1 MTVTL
6 ITGANKGLGYET
18 ARQLIGQGHT
28 VYLGARDVGRGAAAA
43 SELGGRFVQLD
54 VTDDGSV
61 DAALATIA
69 EREGH
74 LDVLVNNAGV
84 STSVDVSAPEAER
97 VFDTNV
103 IGIVRVTQAAL
114 PLLEQSAAP
123 VVVNVSSALGSF
135 WAVTNPERRQFHFPA
150 VVYGAFKDPQAVSV
164 NPKDILRIIR
174 GKSGHNAIFD
184 VEIAGIERTPVIVA
198 DEQYDPVKDTLIH
211 IDLKRIDLTRKLRV
225 SIPVHTVGEPKGV
238 KQQGGVLDVVT
249 RSVEIECIPDD
260 IPNQF
265 DVDVTELMIGSNI
278 RVSELPVSPGV
289 RILTAPEAVIAHVV
303 GIKEEVVAA
312 PAEGAAPAAAE
323 PEVAVKK
330 GKKEEEAAAPAGD
343 KGKAAPDKG
352 KKK

>member
-1 MTVTL
+1 LRLDTIVAAQPRASRGKNEARRTRVAGL
-6 ITGANKGLGYET
+6 I
-18 ARQLIGQGHT
+18 
-28 VYLGARDVGRGAAAA
+28 
-43 SELGGRFVQLD
+43 
-54 VTDDGSV
+54 
-61 DAALATIA
+61 
-69 EREGH
+69 
-74 LDVLVNNAGV
+74 
-84 STSVDVSAPEAER
+84 
-97 VFDTNV
+97 
-103 IGIVRVTQAAL
+103 
-114 PLLEQSAAP
+114 
-123 VVVNVSSALGSF
+123 
-135 WAVTNPERRQFHFPA
+135 PA

-184 VEIAGIERTPVIVA
+184 VEIAGVERTPVIVA

-225 SIPVHTVGEPKGV
+225 SIPIHTIGEPKGV

-278 RVSELPVSPGV
+278 RIAELPVMPGV
-289 RILTAPEAVIAHVV
+289 RVLTAPEAVIAHVV

-312 PAEGAAPAAAE
+312 PAEGAPAAAE

-330 GKKEEEAAAPAGD
+330 GKKEEEAAAPA
-343 KGKAAPDKG
+343 AEKG